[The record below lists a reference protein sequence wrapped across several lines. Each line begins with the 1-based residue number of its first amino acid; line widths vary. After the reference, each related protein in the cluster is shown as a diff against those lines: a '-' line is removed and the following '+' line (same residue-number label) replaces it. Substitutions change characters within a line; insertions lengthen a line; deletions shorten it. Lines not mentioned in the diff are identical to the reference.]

1 MVMRKGG
8 KMTVRVLIK
17 RKLPESK
24 TKDLHILINQLRVL
38 STAQPGYISGET
50 LTRID
55 KPGQSMVIS
64 KWKSLAAWNS
74 WFHSNE
80 RAQIQEKIDRLL
92 EEETEYEIY
101 EYD

>member
-1 MVMRKGG
+1 
-8 KMTVRVLIK
+8 MTVRVLIK
-17 RKLPESK
+17 RKFPEGK

-55 KPGQSMVIS
+55 KPGESMVIS
-64 KWKSLAAWNS
+64 KWKSVSTWDKWL
-74 WFHSNE
+74 HSKE

-92 EEETEYEIY
+92 DEKTEYEIY
-101 EYD
+101 DYD